1 MNENTKKIRQ
11 IVGRG
16 LGPCLTN
23 AGFQRQGADFSRK
36 CGEALHVVDFQ
47 LDKWNSKELG
57 RFTLN
62 IGAHFTGVAALLCG
76 TDPMPVNPKESHC
89 LLRARVGLLMPERRD
104 HWWSVTSE
112 TDGDSMSEELATVC
126 SSYVLPWLEQFK
138 TLADVDWKPRGGVMI
153 QHRLAETAANVVLGN
168 RERAAQCIEA
178 ELVRIEH
185 DHAHN
190 KWKEEQISRTRAWAV
205 EHGIPVS

>member
-11 IVGRG
+11 IVSGG

-57 RFTLN
+57 KFTLN
-62 IGAHFTGVAALLCG
+62 IGAHFTNVAALLFG

-89 LLRARVGLLMPERRD
+89 LLRARVGLLMPEHRD

-112 TDGDSMSEELATVC
+112 TDGDSMSQELAIVC

-138 TLADVDWKPRGGVMI
+138 TLAHVDWKPRRGVWI
-153 QHRLAETAANVVLGN
+153 QHRLAEAAANLVLGDKV
-168 RERAAQCIEA
+168 RAAQCIEA
-178 ELVRIEH
+178 ELARVTN
-185 DHAHN
+185 DPADS
-190 KWKEEQISRTRAWAV
+190 KLMEERVNRTRAWAV
-205 EHGIPVS
+205 EHGIQVS